1 MKKEVAMRAVV
12 KENEGIG
19 AVLKDVEKP
28 VLNEGEVLV
37 KVKAAA
43 ICGTDQ
49 HIYVWN
55 TWAQN
60 NNIKLPTIL
69 GHECSAE
76 VVEVGHGVKGLK
88 PGDYVACETH
98 IPCGECYQCKNGE
111 QHICGNLKLFG
122 IHTNGCYAEYAKIPA
137 TCAVKIP
144 ESINP
149 NVGAVLEPLGTAVRA
164 NVEVQSSGKNVAVIG
179 CGPIG
184 LMAVGAAKAFGAANI
199 YAIDI
204 NDYRLG
210 IAKEM
215 GATEIINSSLD
226 KAGEKLVELTNGVGV
241 DAFIDASGNTA
252 AILEGFRGLR
262 KGGKVALIGLPSR
275 PLEIDLGSQVVFK
288 EATIIGIH
296 GRRMFETWT
305 TMSNLLDK
313 GLLNID
319 PVITHVLKLEEF
331 EKGFEIAQN
340 GMGGKIILVP

>member
-1 MKKEVAMRAVV
+1 MRAVV

-76 VVEVGHGVKGLK
+76 VVEVGPGVKGLK

-137 TCAVKIP
+137 ICAVKIP

-252 AILEGFRGLR
+252 AILEGFKGLR
-262 KGGKVALIGLPSR
+262 KGGRVALIGLPSR